1 LHLTETFPRLL
12 AFGQQTVLPPQGAET
27 EMEVSTVE
35 NIKPTYVC
43 SPSALF
49 AVTGTAYGHGRT
61 SGVINLAPISLTT
74 QGTGVSIAA
83 MRDKA
88 AAQAT
93 ARTTALLP
101 ISDVVDTFGFV
112 GLAGIR
118 SWSPPV

>member
-1 LHLTETFPRLL
+1 
-12 AFGQQTVLPPQGAET
+12 
-27 EMEVSTVE
+27 MEVSTVE

-43 SPSALF
+43 SPSVLF

-61 SGVINLAPISLTT
+61 SGVINLAPFSLTT

-88 AAQAT
+88 AAPAT

-101 ISDVVDTFGFV
+101 ISDVVDTKGFV

>member
-1 LHLTETFPRLL
+1 MHLTETFPRLW
-12 AFGQQTVLPPQGAET
+12 AFGQQTVLPPRGAET

-61 SGVINLAPISLTT
+61 SGVISLAPISLTT
-74 QGTGVSIAA
+74 QGTGVSTAA